1 MLDTIEEL
9 SKEVS
14 GREVVSVDIYDD
26 GLHLNL
32 SDGKV
37 LIILGAVGIGLLESP
52 VTIQ

>member
-9 SKEVS
+9 SNEVI
-14 GREVVSVDIYDD
+14 GREVVSIDVYED
-26 GLHLNL
+26 GLHLSL

-37 LIILGAVGIGLLESP
+37 LILVGAVGIGLLESP